1 MECAVFLWKMINF
14 AVFLHYN
21 IYKGMKRKELL
32 YDILI
37 TLANAICAI
46 VSVRCALIILMHC
59 KL

>member
-1 MECAVFLWKMINF
+1 
-14 AVFLHYN
+14 
-21 IYKGMKRKELL
+21 MKRKELL

-46 VSVRCALIILMHC
+46 VSVLCALTILMHC